1 MIQINEL
8 RIGNLIRVNGILS
21 KIEIINNELDEVYFL
36 GEDFYHSDFCCNIEP
51 IQITEEWLLKL
62 GFSVLNESSSGKR
75 YGYVINGVFD
85 SDLTF
90 TFWKT
95 TREAG
100 KFFRRDLELKSVHQ
114 LQNLYFAL
122 TGAELTVA

>member
-8 RIGNLIRVNGILS
+8 RIGNLIERNGIIAT
-21 KIEIINNELDEVYFL
+21 IEIINNELDEVYFL
-36 GEDFYHSDFCCNIEP
+36 GKDFYHSDFCCNLNP
-51 IQITEEWLLKL
+51 IPLTEEWLVKL
-62 GFSVLNESSSGKR
+62 GFSVINENSAGKR
-75 YGYVINGVFD
+75 YGYIIDGIFS

-95 TREAG
+95 TKQAG
-100 KFFRRDLELKSVHQ
+100 NFFRGDLQIKHVHQ
-114 LQNLYFAL
+114 LQNLHFAL